1 MADSYKGF
9 RYSTWE
15 SKLSQHWIGLATGDF
30 PVEDIPGD
38 EAIRGEWI
46 EQMKDEHPTWLIG

>member
-1 MADSYKGF
+1 VWS
-9 RYSTWE
+9 

-38 EAIRGEWI
+38 KAIRGERI
-46 EQMKDEHPTWLIG
+46 KQMKDEHPKRLIG